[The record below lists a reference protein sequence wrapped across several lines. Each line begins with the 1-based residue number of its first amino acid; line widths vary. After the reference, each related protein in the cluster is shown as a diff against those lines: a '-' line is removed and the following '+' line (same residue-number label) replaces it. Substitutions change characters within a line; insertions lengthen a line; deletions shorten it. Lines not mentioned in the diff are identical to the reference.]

1 MTITGQVEK
10 GEENGGNGKRG
21 KRKSRI
27 NRLRDTKG
35 GRAYHRSHA

>member
-1 MTITGQVEK
+1 MTITGQAEK

-35 GRAYHRSHA
+35 GRACHRSPA